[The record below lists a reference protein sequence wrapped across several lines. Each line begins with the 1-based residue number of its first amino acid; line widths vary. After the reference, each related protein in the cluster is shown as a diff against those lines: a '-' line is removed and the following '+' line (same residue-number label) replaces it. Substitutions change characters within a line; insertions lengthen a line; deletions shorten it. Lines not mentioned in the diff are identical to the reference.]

1 MATVHLFEKE
11 KLKPVVNL
19 FLGTGANYED
29 KFPTQFKRPMRLVVS
44 ENIPSLRVC
53 DGFHW
58 VDALFTKDS
67 INDFRKNWSHLKF
80 SQLRDKLIYV
90 QRWSLRLRQRD
101 SSKQLCTYN
110 NLTVVYCIEQ
120 FKPIVHEIP
129 SQRQTLSAKNLFDD
143 PKIRTMLEG
152 TRHDFLQNLIETKHE
167 SIRELDDSL
176 GVGQSQMPSLKGL
189 FGDNDAT
196 AVTD

>member
-1 MATVHLFEKE
+1 
-11 KLKPVVNL
+11 
-19 FLGTGANYED
+19 
-29 KFPTQFKRPMRLVVS
+29 MRLVVS
-44 ENIPSLRVC
+44 ENIPSVRVC

-58 VDALFTKDS
+58 VDALFTKES

-90 QRWSLRLRQRD
+90 QRWSLKLRQRD

-129 SQRQTLSAKNLFDD
+129 SQRQTLASKNLFDD
-143 PKIRTMLEG
+143 TKIRTMLEG
-152 TRHDFLQNLIETKHE
+152 TRHEFLQNLIETKY
-167 SIRELDDSL
+167 
-176 GVGQSQMPSLKGL
+176 
-189 FGDNDAT
+189 
-196 AVTD
+196 